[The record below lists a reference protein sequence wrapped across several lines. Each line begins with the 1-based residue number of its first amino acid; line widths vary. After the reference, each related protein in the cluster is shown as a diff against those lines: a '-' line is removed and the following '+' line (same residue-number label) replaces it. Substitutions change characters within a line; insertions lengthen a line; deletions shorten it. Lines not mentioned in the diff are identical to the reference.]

1 MCQLYEVIPYADWGY
16 KGELTAAAA
25 AAVVPGQSVQLRS
38 RPADSRRTEDR
49 RRAKGGQTY
58 Y

>member
-1 MCQLYEVIPYADWGY
+1 MCQHYEVIPYADWGY

-49 RRAKGGQTY
+49 RRAKGGHIY